1 MKETVLDWLP
11 MFAEFVKDPTFDFSV
26 GDFVEIEKSA
36 TPKAKNAYRKYIKFI
51 SHGLQSWDDLIIE
64 NRRIVGIAKTATGKS
79 KEQCEIVLQLIADGW
94 IDNEPFIKG

>member
-1 MKETVLDWLP
+1 MNKTVLDWLP
-11 MFAEFVKDPTFDFSV
+11 MFAEFVKDPTSDF
-26 GDFVEIEKSA
+26 FVKIEKTA

-51 SHGLQSWDDLIIE
+51 SHGLQNWDDLIIE

>member
-11 MFAEFVKDPTFDFSV
+11 MFAEFVKDPTADFSV

-36 TPKAKNAYRKYIKFI
+36 TPNAKKAYRKYIKFI
-51 SHGLQSWDDLIIE
+51 SRGLQNWDDLIIE

-79 KEQCEIVLQLIADGW
+79 KEQCEIVLRLTADGW

>member
-1 MKETVLDWLP
+1 MTETILDWLP
-11 MFAEFVKDPTFDFSV
+11 KFAGFAKIPSDFLA
-26 GDFVEIEKSA
+26 GDFVQISKSA
-36 TPKAKNAYRKYIKFI
+36 PREAKEAYGEYIKFI

>member
-1 MKETVLDWLP
+1 M
-11 MFAEFVKDPTFDFSV
+11 
-26 GDFVEIEKSA
+26 EIEKSA

-79 KEQCEIVLQLIADGW
+79 KEQCEIVLRLIADGW

>member
-11 MFAEFVKDPTFDFSV
+11 MFAEFVKDPTADFSV

-36 TPKAKNAYRKYIKFI
+36 TPNAKNAYRKYIKFI
-51 SHGLQSWDDLIIE
+51 SRGLQNWDDLIIE
-64 NRRIVGIAKTATGKS
+64 TATGKS
-79 KEQCEIVLQLIADGW
+79 KEQCEIVLRLTADGW

>member
-1 MKETVLDWLP
+1 MKETVFDWLP
-11 MFAEFVKDPTFDFSV
+11 MFAEFVKDPTSDFSV
-26 GDFVEIEKSA
+26 GDFVEIEKTA

-51 SHGLQSWDDLIIE
+51 SHGLQNWDDLIID
-64 NRRIVGIAKTATGKS
+64 GIAKTATGKS